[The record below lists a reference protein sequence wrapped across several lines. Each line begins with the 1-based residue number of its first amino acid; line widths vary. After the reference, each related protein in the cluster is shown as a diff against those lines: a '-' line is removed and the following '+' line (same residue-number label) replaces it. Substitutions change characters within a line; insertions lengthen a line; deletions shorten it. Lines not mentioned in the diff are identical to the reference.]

1 MGLKEPF
8 CMDKIIK
15 IVNKMLEEEFEIDP
29 DLLKPEAL
37 LYEDIGLDSLDAVDL
52 IVMVDK
58 QLGVRIE
65 EDSARSI
72 RTLEDV
78 YKIIYELAKTVC
90 EEK

>member
-1 MGLKEPF
+1 
-8 CMDKIIK
+8 MDKIIE

-72 RTLEDV
+72 KTLEDV
-78 YKIIYELAKTVC
+78 YNIINELTKTVC
-90 EEK
+90 TKN

>member
-1 MGLKEPF
+1 
-8 CMDKIIK
+8 MDKIIE

-72 RTLEDV
+72 KTLEDV
-78 YKIIYELAKTVC
+78 YNIINELAQTTCTKN
-90 EEK
+90 

>member
-1 MGLKEPF
+1 
-8 CMDKIIK
+8 MDKIIE
-15 IVNKMLEEEFEIDP
+15 IVNKMLVEEFEIDP

-78 YKIIYELAKTVC
+78 YNIIDELAKTIC
-90 EEK
+90 EER

>member
-1 MGLKEPF
+1 ME
-8 CMDKIIK
+8 KIIE
-15 IVNKMLEEEFEIDP
+15 IVNKMLVEEFEIDP
-29 DLLKPEAL
+29 LLLKPEAL

-78 YKIIYELAKTVC
+78 YNIIDELAKTIC
-90 EEK
+90 EER